1 MINLPGR
8 STVAK
13 KQEAEGLTKVPE
25 RKLPA
30 DINAEAAVLSAM
42 LIDSDVVSKG
52 IEKIKEVYF
61 YRLAHKLI
69 FRNICELFNDGIE
82 VDVLTLI
89 NRLERNNQLEKIG
102 GTPYINEIADFVVS
116 GANFDYHVNIITEQ
130 ALLRQLIVASN
141 GIIESCY
148 SSTSDVKSIV
158 DEAEQAIFSIAELP
172 QHQGFVKFNEVSAE
186 VLSNI
191 DLIASTKSPVTGIGS
206 GFGGLDRLTG
216 GFRPGQF
223 IIIAARPA
231 MGKTALALNIASHV
245 AVNLKKKVAI
255 FTMEMAADE
264 VIMRMFASA
273 SEVNMDSMLKG
284 YGMNE
289 EKLIRIMQASEVLS
303 TKQIYIDES
312 GTNTPLDIRAKTRR
326 LAAEVGGLDL
336 ILIDYLQ
343 LMGLS
348 KDRDNRQQ
356 EISEISRSM
365 KVLAKDMKIP
375 VIALSQLNRMLEN
388 REDRRPRL
396 ADLRESGAIE
406 QDADLVMFIYRD
418 EYYNQEKSEK
428 PGVAEIIVGKNRH
441 GSTGSVDLGFVKEYT
456 LFRPLD
462 ETEQKP

>member
-1 MINLPGR
+1 MPKRKDNSEQSSI
-8 STVAK
+8 SD
-13 KQEAEGLTKVPE
+13 

-42 LIDSDVVSKG
+42 IIDADVVSKG
-52 IEKIKEVYF
+52 IEQLQEPYF
-61 YRLAHKLI
+61 ARPAHKLI
-69 FRNICELFNDGIE
+69 FRTICELFNDGIE
-82 VDVLTLI
+82 IDVLTLI
-89 NRLERNNQLEKIG
+89 NRLERNNHLEKVG
-102 GTPYINEIADFVVS
+102 GVPYLNEMADIVVS
-116 GANFDYHVNIITEQ
+116 SANFDYHINIVTEQ
-130 ALLRQLIVASN
+130 ALLRHLIVACN

-148 SSTSDVKSIV
+148 SSTAPVKTVV

-172 QHQGFVKFNEVSAE
+172 QHQGFVRIDQITTE
-186 VLSNI
+186 VLHNI
-191 DLIASTKSPVTGIGS
+191 DQIASTKKPVTGIGS
-206 GFGGLDRLTG
+206 GFSDLDRLTG

-231 MGKTALALNIASHV
+231 MGKTSLALNIASHA
-245 AVNLKKKVAI
+245 AVNLKKKVAL

-264 VIMRMFASA
+264 VIMRMFSSA

-289 EKLIRIMQASEVLS
+289 EKLIRIMQASEVLG
-303 TKQIYIDES
+303 TKHIYIDES

-326 LAAEVGGLDL
+326 LAVEVGGLDL
-336 ILIDYLQ
+336 IMIDYLQ

-348 KDRDNRQQ
+348 KERDNRQQ
-356 EISEISRSM
+356 EISEISRSL

-388 REDRRPRL
+388 REDKRPRL

-418 EYYNQEKSEK
+418 EYYYPEKTEK
-428 PGVAEIIVGKNRH
+428 PGIAEIIIGKNRH
-441 GSTGSVDLGFVKEYT
+441 GSTGSVDLGFDKEYT
-456 LFRPLD
+456 LFRSLD
-462 ETEQKP
+462 LSEER

>member
-1 MINLPGR
+1 MAR
-8 STVAK
+8 
-13 KQEAEGLTKVPE
+13 TKDRPDESQISE

-42 LIDSDVVSKG
+42 IIDSDVVSQG
-52 IEKIKEVYF
+52 IEKLKEAF
-61 YRLAHKLI
+61 FSRSAHKMI

-82 VDVLTLI
+82 IDPLTVI

-102 GTPYINEIADFVVS
+102 GIPYINEIADFVVS
-116 GANFDYHVNIITEQ
+116 SANFSYHLNIVVEQ
-130 ALLRQLIVASN
+130 ALLRHLIVACN
-141 GIIESCY
+141 GIIENCY
-148 SSTSDVKSIV
+148 SSTAPVKTVV
-158 DEAEQAIFSIAELP
+158 DEAEQAIFAIAELP
-172 QHQGFVKFNEVSAE
+172 QNQGFIKFDQLSSE
-186 VLSNI
+186 VLHNI
-191 DLIASTKSPVTGIGS
+191 DTIASTKIPVTGIGS
-206 GFGGLDRLTG
+206 GFGDLDRLTG

-231 MGKTALALNIASHV
+231 MGKTSLALNIASHA

-264 VIMRMFASA
+264 VIMRMFSSA

-289 EKLIRIMQASEVLS
+289 EKLIRIVQASEVLS
-303 TKQIYIDES
+303 SKQIYIDES

-326 LAAEVGGLDL
+326 LAAEIGGLDL

-348 KDRDNRQQ
+348 KERDSRQQ
-356 EISEISRSM
+356 EISEISRAL
-365 KVLAKDMKIP
+365 KILAKDMKIP
-375 VIALSQLNRMLEN
+375 VVALSQLNRMLEN
-388 REDRRPRL
+388 REDKRPRL

-418 EYYNQEKSEK
+418 DYYLKEKSEK
-428 PGVAEIIVGKNRH
+428 PGIAEIIVGKNRH
-441 GSTGSVDLGFVKEYT
+441 GSTGSVDLGFDGEFT
-456 LFRPLD
+456 LFRSLD
-462 ETEQKP
+462 THEEL